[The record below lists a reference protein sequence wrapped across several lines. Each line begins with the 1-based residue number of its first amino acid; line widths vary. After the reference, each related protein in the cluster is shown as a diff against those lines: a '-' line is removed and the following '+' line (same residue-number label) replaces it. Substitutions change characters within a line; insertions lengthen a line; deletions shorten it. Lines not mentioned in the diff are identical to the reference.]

1 MTVRLLAAS
10 KAPKNMMGT
19 PVHIWVIF
27 GIAIVIALVVDL
39 GVFHRKAHRIQLK
52 EALLESVAWI
62 SVALL
67 FNLWLYFSR
76 GPQAGV
82 EFLTGYLVE
91 KSLSVDNIFVFL
103 LIFQAF
109 RIQPKSQ
116 HRVLYFGVA
125 GALVLRA
132 VFVLAGVTLLQTFH
146 PILYI
151 FGAILLFTGLKMLW
165 PQKRARRPENNW
177 MVRIT
182 RRFIPVVDKH
192 EGQDFLVREGGR
204 WKATPLFMALVAV
217 EAMDII
223 FAVDSVPAVLAITRD
238 TFIVYSSNVFAILG
252 LRALYFA
259 LADILPRFRFL
270 HQGLAAIVIFVGT
283 KMVVSE
289 HFPISA
295 VTSLIVI
302 AIILSLTIATSLIFP
317 RGSSNTQA
325 A

>member
-1 MTVRLLAAS
+1 
-10 KAPKNMMGT
+10 MMGT
-19 PVHIWVIF
+19 PIHVWLVF
-27 GIAIVIALVVDL
+27 GAAIIIALVLDL
-39 GVFHRKAHRIQLK
+39 GVFHRKAHTVRLK
-52 EALLESVAWI
+52 EALIESAAWI

-67 FNLWLYFSR
+67 FNLWVYVSR

-82 EFLTGYLVE
+82 EFLTAYLVE

-109 RIQPKSQ
+109 RIQAKSQ
-116 HRVLYFGVA
+116 HRVLYFGIV

-132 VFVLAGVTLLQTFH
+132 VFVLAGITLLQAFH
-146 PILYI
+146 PIIYV
-151 FGAILLFTGLKMLW
+151 FGAILLFTGVRMLL
-165 PQKRARRPENNW
+165 PRKRALRPENNW
-177 MVRIT
+177 LVRAA
-182 RRFIPVVDKH
+182 RRFMPVVDDY
-192 EGQDFLVREGGR
+192 EGQQFLVRQSGR
-204 WKATPLFMALVAV
+204 WKATPLFLALVAV

-259 LADILPRFRFL
+259 LADLLPRFRFL

-283 KMVVSE
+283 KMIVSE

-295 VTSLIVI
+295 VTSLMVI
-302 AIILSLTIATSLIFP
+302 AAILGVTIAASLVFP
-317 RGSSNTQA
+317 RGGPNPESA
-325 A
+325 

>member
-1 MTVRLLAAS
+1 
-10 KAPKNMMGT
+10 MMGT
-19 PVHIWVIF
+19 PIHIWVIF
-27 GIAIVIALVVDL
+27 GIAILVALVLDL
-39 GVFHRKAHRIQLK
+39 GVFHRKAHTVQLK
-52 EALLESVAWI
+52 EALIESAAWI
-62 SVALL
+62 SIALL

-76 GPQAGV
+76 GPLAGV
-82 EFLTGYLVE
+82 EFFTAYLVE

-109 RIQPKSQ
+109 KIPPKSQ
-116 HRVLYFGVA
+116 HRVLYFGIA

-132 VFVLAGVTLLQTFH
+132 VFVLAGITLLQAFH
-146 PILYI
+146 PIMYF
-151 FGAILLFTGLKMLW
+151 FGAILLFTGLKMLF
-165 PQKRARRPENNW
+165 PRKRALRPENNW
-177 MVRIT
+177 MVRVV
-182 RRFIPVVDKH
+182 RQVIPVVQDY
-192 EGQDFLVREGGR
+192 EGQQFLVRESGR
-204 WKATPLFMALVAV
+204 WKATPLFLALVAV

-270 HQGLAAIVIFVGT
+270 HQGLAAIIIFVGT
-283 KMVVSE
+283 KMIASE

-302 AIILSLTIATSLIFP
+302 AIVLGVTIAASLVFP
-317 RGSSNTQA
+317 RRGVNPKA
-325 A
+325 P

>member
-1 MTVRLLAAS
+1 
-10 KAPKNMMGT
+10 MMGT
-19 PVHIWVIF
+19 PIHVWVIF
-27 GIAIVIALVVDL
+27 GAAIIVALALDL
-39 GVFHRKAHRIQLK
+39 GVLHRRAHAVQLK
-52 EALLESVAWI
+52 EALIESAAWI

-67 FNLWLYFSR
+67 FNLWLYFAR
-76 GPQAGV
+76 GPLAGV
-82 EFLTGYLVE
+82 EFFTAYLVE

-109 RIQPKSQ
+109 RIPPKSQ
-116 HRVLYFGVA
+116 HRVLYFGIA

-132 VFVLAGVTLLQTFH
+132 VFVLAGITLLQAFH
-146 PILYI
+146 PIMYI
-151 FGAILLFTGLKMLW
+151 FGAILLFTGLKMLL
-165 PQKRARRPENNW
+165 PRKRALHPENNW
-177 MVRIT
+177 MVRLA
-182 RRFIPVVDKH
+182 RRVIPVVPDY
-192 EGQDFLVREGGR
+192 EGQQFLVRESRR
-204 WKATPLFMALVAV
+204 WKATPLFLALVAV

-283 KMVVSE
+283 KMIVSE

-302 AIILSLTIATSLIFP
+302 ALILGATIIASLILP
-317 RGSSNTQA
+317 LAGVKRDSA
-325 A
+325 

>member
-1 MTVRLLAAS
+1 
-10 KAPKNMMGT
+10 MMGT
-19 PVHIWVIF
+19 PIHIWVIF
-27 GIAIVIALVVDL
+27 GIAIVIALVLDL
-39 GVFHRKAHRIQLK
+39 GVFHRKAHTVQLK
-52 EALLESVAWI
+52 EALIESAAWI
-62 SVALL
+62 SIALL

-76 GPQAGV
+76 GPLAGV
-82 EFLTGYLVE
+82 EFFTAYLVE

-109 RIQPKSQ
+109 KIPPKSQ
-116 HRVLYFGVA
+116 HRVLYFGIA

-132 VFVLAGVTLLQTFH
+132 VFVLAGITLLQAFH
-146 PILYI
+146 PIMYF
-151 FGAILLFTGLKMLW
+151 FGAILLFTGLKMLF
-165 PQKRARRPENNW
+165 PRKRALRPENNW
-177 MVRIT
+177 MVRIV
-182 RRFIPVVDKH
+182 RQVIPVVHDY
-192 EGQDFLVREGGR
+192 EGQQFLVRESGR
-204 WKATPLFMALVAV
+204 WKATPLFLALVAV

-270 HQGLAAIVIFVGT
+270 HQGLAAVIIFVGT
-283 KMVVSE
+283 KMIASE

-302 AIILSLTIATSLIFP
+302 AIVLGVTITASLVFP
-317 RGSSNTQA
+317 RRGVNA
-325 A
+325 KAP

>member
-1 MTVRLLAAS
+1 
-10 KAPKNMMGT
+10 MMGT
-19 PVHIWVIF
+19 PIHIWVIF
-27 GIAIVIALVVDL
+27 GIAIVVALALDL
-39 GVFHRKAHRIQLK
+39 GVFHRKAHTVQLK
-52 EALLESVAWI
+52 EALIESGAWI

-76 GPQAGV
+76 GPLAGV
-82 EFLTGYLVE
+82 EFFTAYLVE

-109 RIQPKSQ
+109 KIPPKSQ
-116 HRVLYFGVA
+116 HRVLYFGIA

-132 VFVLAGVTLLQTFH
+132 VFVLAGITLLQAFH
-146 PILYI
+146 PIMYL
-151 FGAILLFTGLKMLW
+151 FGAILLFTGLRMLF
-165 PQKRARRPENNW
+165 PRKRALRPENNW
-177 MVRIT
+177 MVRIA
-182 RRFIPVVDKH
+182 RRIIPVVHDY
-192 EGQDFLVREGGR
+192 EGQQFLVRESGR
-204 WKATPLFMALVAV
+204 WKATPLFLALVAV

-270 HQGLAAIVIFVGT
+270 HQGLAAVIIFVGT
-283 KMVVSE
+283 KMIASE

-295 VTSLIVI
+295 VTSLVVI
-302 AIILSLTIATSLIFP
+302 ALILGATITASLVFP
-317 RGSSNTQA
+317 RGGRNAESA
-325 A
+325 